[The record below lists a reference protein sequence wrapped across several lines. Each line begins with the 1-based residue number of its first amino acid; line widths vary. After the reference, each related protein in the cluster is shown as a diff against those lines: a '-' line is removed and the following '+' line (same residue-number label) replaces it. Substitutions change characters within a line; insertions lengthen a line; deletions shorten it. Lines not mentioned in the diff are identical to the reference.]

1 MSNSDNKIKVALWS
15 LLLLFTVCAV
25 FVCVKY
31 NGATMDNN
39 KQQNNSSA
47 AQCKEVSAKHI
58 LVSTESEA
66 NDILKKINSNSISF
80 EEAAKKWSSCPSK
93 NNSGDLGYFGRG
105 MMVKEFEDAAFSTE
119 KGAIS
124 APVKTQFGWHL
135 IKVTDKR

>member
-1 MSNSDNKIKVALWS
+1 MQRS
-15 LLLLFTVCAV
+15 
-25 FVCVKY
+25 
-31 NGATMDNN
+31 
-39 KQQNNSSA
+39 
-47 AQCKEVSAKHI
+47 QCKAY

-93 NNSGDLGYFGRG
+93 NNGGDLGYFGRG
-105 MMVKEFEDAAFSTE
+105 MMVKEFEDVAFSTE